1 MILKITIC
9 LFDKFL
15 ENNLEKYIKE
25 MSLKD
30 LEKFCG
36 INPEKQTEKN
46 EKKIV
51 YKNNKIY
58 KPLSDFTD
66 EDWKEASRRAEETDI
81 RDFIDVDHYFNPYQL
96 CEDAEYFSRFTECD
110 QRVTLIR
117 EIRDGK
123 YGLVDG
129 NGRII
134 CPFVCDRIKF
144 LLPLSIASVT
154 YKGLDFT
161 LGRCPSWD
169 WFLFRSYAWAIP
181 YDLSIPYIL
190 VYDSCDSF
198 LNHYRMAKRLLKI
211 EPEQSEEEMK
221 VVYDEFMA
229 IIKEHNSI
237 ITREEVLAMTD
248 NNDVKR
254 CLERKKHLRIS
265 S

>member
-1 MILKITIC
+1 
-9 LFDKFL
+9 
-15 ENNLEKYIKE
+15 

-36 INPEKQTEKN
+36 IIPEKQKEKN
-46 EKKIV
+46 DKKIV

-58 KPLSDFTD
+58 KPLSEFTD
-66 EDWKEASRRAEETDI
+66 EDWKEASRRAEETEI
-81 RDFIDVDHYFNPYQL
+81 IDFIDIDNYFDPDML
-96 CEDAEYFSRFTECD
+96 RIEAEFLSRFTECD
-110 QRVTLIR
+110 QRVTIIR

-134 CPFVCDRIKF
+134 CPFVCDSIKF

-221 VVYDEFMA
+221 IVYDEFMT

-248 NNDVKR
+248 NKDVKKY
-254 CLERKKHLRIS
+254 LERMS
-265 S
+265 SRNEERKNPSR